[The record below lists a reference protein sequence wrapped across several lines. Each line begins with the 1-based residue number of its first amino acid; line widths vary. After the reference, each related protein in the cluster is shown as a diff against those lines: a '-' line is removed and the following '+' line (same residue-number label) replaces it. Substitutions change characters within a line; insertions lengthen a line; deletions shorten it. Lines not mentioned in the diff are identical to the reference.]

1 MGRRLQAE
9 ASAYLRQHADNPVDW
24 WPFGDEAFA
33 EARARDVPVFLSVGY
48 AACHWCHVMAHE
60 SFEDELVARY
70 LNEQFVSIKVDR
82 EERPDVDAVYM
93 GATQAMTGQG
103 GWPMSVFAL
112 PDGRAFFAGTYFP
125 PLPIGGRPSF
135 RQVLEAVSE
144 AWAQRRGE
152 VERSAT
158 ALAEGLGAAQRQ
170 KSALVGVLGLDP
182 EPDPVRIAAGPG
194 TPIDGAL
201 LEAAVLGLAGREDP
215 VHAGFGG
222 APKFPPSTAL
232 RFLLAHARST
242 SATAEEAAGLAGR
255 TLEAMA
261 VSGIYDRL
269 GGGFARYAVDPAWAV
284 PHFEKMLYDNAQLLR
299 LYAESAL
306 TARTVDRR
314 ALAADVVRG
323 TARWLLE
330 EMVVDGGAFASSL
343 DADTVIDGRP
353 VEGGTYVWTRAELD
367 RVLGADAPAVA
378 ALFDTDAGAVEDG
391 AFTLHAGRTFSAGE
405 QRLWDAAA
413 PRLRAA
419 RTARPQPGR
428 DAKVVAGWNGL
439 AVAALADSGA
449 ALGEPALIDA
459 AAAAASYLLEVH
471 WDGSV
476 LRRVSHER
484 RTIGI
489 EGLLEDYAGCAEGL
503 FALFAATGDA
513 AWYTA
518 AENLLLTAERR
529 FLRGGRLADSA
540 AADGPLLAAQGS
552 EEASE
557 PLDGPTPS
565 GTALFASALLT
576 YSAYSGSARH
586 RALSLEILRYAGHLA
601 ERAPAAVGWALAAA
615 QAFAAGPQELAVVGG
630 TPAAAAALADAGRRF
645 GRAGIVLAPGG
656 PDGAAGSVVPLL
668 AGRAPGEDGAARAYL
683 CRGMVCR
690 RPVGSPEELIALLSS
705 S

>member
-1 MGRRLQAE
+1 MGGRLKAQ

-60 SFEDELVARY
+60 SFEDDVVAQY
-70 LNEQFVSIKVDR
+70 LNQRFVSIKVDR

-125 PLPIGGRPSF
+125 PSPIAGRPSF

-144 AWAQRRGE
+144 AWDQRREE
-152 VERSAT
+152 VQRSAA

-170 KSALVGVLGLDP
+170 KSALVGALGLDW
-182 EPDPVRIAAGPG
+182 EPDAVRVSAGSGAPVE
-194 TPIDGAL
+194 DAL
-201 LEAAVLGLAGREDP
+201 LEAAVRALAEGEDR
-215 VHAGFGG
+215 VYAGFGG

-232 RFLLAHARST
+232 RFLLAHARGT
-242 SATAEEAAGLAGR
+242 SAMAEEAAGLAGR

-269 GGGFARYAVDPAWAV
+269 GGGFARYAVDRAWAV

-299 LYAESAL
+299 LYADSTL
-306 TARTVDRR
+306 TARTDAHR

-323 TARWLLE
+323 TAQWLLG
-330 EMVVDGGAFASSL
+330 EMVVAGGAFASSL
-343 DADTVIDGRP
+343 DADTLVDGHS
-353 VEGGTYVWTRAELD
+353 VEGGTYVWTRGELEA
-367 RVLGADAPAVA
+367 VLGAEAQAVA
-378 ALFDTDAGAVEDG
+378 DLFDTAAGAVEDG
-391 AFTLHAGRTFSAGE
+391 AFTLHAGRAFTAAE
-405 QRLWDAAA
+405 RRLWGRAA

-419 RTARPQPGR
+419 RAARPQPGR
-428 DAKVVAGWNGL
+428 DSKVVAGWNGL
-439 AVAALADSGA
+439 AIAALADSGA
-449 ALGEPALIDA
+449 ALGERPLIDA

-471 WDGSV
+471 WDGAV
-476 LRRVSHER
+476 LRRVSHEGR
-484 RTIGI
+484 AIGI
-489 EGLLEDYAGCAEGL
+489 EGLLEDYAGCAEGF
-503 FALFAATGDA
+503 FALFAATGDTT
-513 AWYTA
+513 WYTA
-518 AENLLLTAERR
+518 AERLLLTAERR
-529 FLRGGRLADSA
+529 FLRGGRLTDSA
-540 AADGPLLAAQGS
+540 APDGPLLAAQGS
-552 EEASE
+552 EEGSE

-586 RALSLEILRYAGHLA
+586 RALSAEILRYAAHLA
-601 ERAPAAVGWALAAA
+601 DRAPSAVGWALAAA

-630 TPAAAAALADAGRRF
+630 SPEAAAALADAGRRF
-645 GRAGIVLAPGG
+645 GRAGLVLAPAG
-656 PDGAAGSVVPLL
+656 PDGAADGAVPLL
-668 AGRAPGEDGAARAYL
+668 AGRTPGEAGAPRAYL
-683 CRGMVCR
+683 CREMVCQ
-690 RPVGSPEELIALLSS
+690 RPVETPAELVELLRAP
-705 S
+705 

>member
-1 MGRRLQAE
+1 MGGRLKAQ

-33 EARARDVPVFLSVGY
+33 EARIRDVPVFLSVGY

-60 SFEDELVARY
+60 SFEDDVVAQY
-70 LNEQFVSIKVDR
+70 LNQRFVSIKVDR

-125 PLPIGGRPSF
+125 PLPIAGRPSF

-144 AWAQRRGE
+144 AWDQRREE
-152 VERSAT
+152 VERSAA

-170 KSALVGVLGLDP
+170 KSDLVGVLGLDW
-182 EPDPVRIAAGPG
+182 EPDPVRIPAGSG
-194 TPIDGAL
+194 TPVDDAL
-201 LEAAVLGLAGREDP
+201 LEAAVRALAEGEDR
-215 VHAGFGG
+215 VYAGFGG

-232 RFLLAHARST
+232 RFVLAHARSA

-261 VSGIYDRL
+261 VSGIYDRV
-269 GGGFARYAVDPAWAV
+269 GGGFARYAVDRAWAV

-299 LYAESAL
+299 LYAEFAL
-306 TARTVDRR
+306 TARTDGQR

-323 TARWLLE
+323 TAQWLLG

-343 DADTVIDGRP
+343 DADTIIDGRS
-353 VEGGTYVWTRAELD
+353 VEGGTYTWTRGELEAA
-367 RVLGADAPAVA
+367 LGADAQAVTD
-378 ALFDTDAGAVEDG
+378 LFDTAAERRV
-391 AFTLHAGRTFSAGE
+391 
-405 QRLWDAAA
+405 WDRAA

-419 RTARPQPGR
+419 RAARPQPGR
-428 DAKVVAGWNGL
+428 DSKVVAGWNGL
-439 AVAALADSGA
+439 AIAALADSGA
-449 ALGEPALIDA
+449 ALGERQLIDA
-459 AAAAASYLLEVH
+459 AAAAASYLLKVH
-471 WDGSV
+471 WDGAV
-476 LRRVSHER
+476 LRRVSHEGSA
-484 RTIGI
+484 IGI

-503 FALFAATGDA
+503 FALLAATGDT

-518 AENLLLTAERR
+518 AERLLLTAERR

-540 AADGPLLAAQGS
+540 SPDGPLLAAQGS
-552 EEASE
+552 EEGSD

-565 GTALFASALLT
+565 GTALFAAALLT

-586 RALSLEILRYAGHLA
+586 RALSAEILRYAAHLA
-601 ERAPAAVGWALAAA
+601 DRAPSAVGWALAAA

-630 TPAAAAALADAGRRF
+630 TPEAAAALADAGRRF
-645 GRAGIVLAPGG
+645 GRAGLVLAPAG
-656 PDGAAGSVVPLL
+656 PDGAADGAVPLL
-668 AGRAPGEDGAARAYL
+668 AGRTPGEAGASRAYL
-683 CRGMVCR
+683 CRGMVCQ
-690 RPVGSPEELIALLSS
+690 RPVETPAELVELLSAP
-705 S
+705 